1 MSFEPLRPS
10 AIEPAT
16 RLDDARRK
24 LGDGAARAKSG
35 LVSGFGRVVDKLE
48 GQIHRAP
55 ADLQPH
61 AQKAVGF
68 ARARPLATMA
78 GLAVGLLFLTRGA
91 RRR

>member
-1 MSFEPLRPS
+1 MSFEPLRQPT
-10 AIEPAT
+10 AEPAA
-16 RLDDARRK
+16 RLDDARRQ
-24 LGDGAARAKSG
+24 LGDGAAKAKSG
-35 LVSGFGRVVDKLE
+35 LLSGFGRVVDALE

-55 ADLQPH
+55 TDLQPH

-68 ARARPLATMA
+68 ARQRPLATMA